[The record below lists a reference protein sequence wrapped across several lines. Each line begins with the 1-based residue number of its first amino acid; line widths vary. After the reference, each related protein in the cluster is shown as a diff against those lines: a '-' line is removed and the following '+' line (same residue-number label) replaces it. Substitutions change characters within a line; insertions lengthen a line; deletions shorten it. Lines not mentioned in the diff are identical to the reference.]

1 VIIGPRWLGK
11 RLLFRSRMFDQDDP
25 VRIELETAFRKELSI
40 IPVLLDRTEMPS
52 PSQLPGSLKE
62 FADLN
67 AAELSSG
74 RDFDQHA
81 ERLMRS
87 IDAILSTKQF

>member
-1 VIIGPRWLGK
+1 
-11 RLLFRSRMFDQDDP
+11 
-25 VRIELETAFRKELSI
+25 VRIELETAFRKRVPV
-40 IPVLLDRTEMPS
+40 IPVLLDRTSMPS
-52 PSQLPGSLKE
+52 SSQLPDSLKD
-62 FADLN
+62 FSDIQ

-87 IDAILSTKQF
+87 VDALLGKDGC